1 MDELS
6 SRLAEILNDP
16 ESMNRVREM
25 AQGLFA
31 GEEKNEPPPQNPFG
45 NAADIQ
51 QIVSL
56 VSRLKNQGDDHRTRL
71 LEALKP
77 NLSEP
82 RQEKVDTAI
91 KLIKIIDMLPTLSE
105 SGILN
110 F

>member
-6 SRLAEILNDP
+6 QRLAEILNDP

-31 GEEKNEPPPQNPFG
+31 GEEKSEPQNPFG
-45 NAADIQ
+45 DAADIQ
-51 QIVSL
+51 QIMSL
-56 VSRLKNQGDDHRTRL
+56 VSRFKNRGDDHRTKL

-91 KLIKIIDMLPTLSE
+91 KLMKIIDMLPTLRE

-110 F
+110 L

>member
-31 GEEKNEPPPQNPFG
+31 GEEKSEPPQNPFG
-45 NAADIQ
+45 DAKDIQ

-56 VSRLKNQGDDHRTRL
+56 VSRFKNQGDDHRTRL

-91 KLIKIIDMLPTLSE
+91 KLLKIIDMLPTLRE

-110 F
+110 I

>member
-1 MDELS
+1 MDELQ

-25 AQGLFA
+25 AQGLFS
-31 GEEKNEPPPQNPFG
+31 GEQQNEPPS
-45 NAADIQ
+45 ALADANEMQ
-51 QIVSL
+51 QIIRL
-56 VSRLKNQGDDHRTRL
+56 VSKFKNQGDDHRTRL

-82 RQEKVDTAI
+82 KQEKVDTAI
-91 KLIKIIDMLPTLSE
+91 KLLKIIDMLPTLRE

-110 F
+110 I

>member
-1 MDELS
+1 MDELQ

-31 GEEKNEPPPQNPFG
+31 GEEPKEEPPQNPLA
-45 NAADIQ
+45 NAGEIQ
-51 QIVSL
+51 QIMSL
-56 VSRLKNQGDDHRTRL
+56 VSKFKNHGEDHRTRL

-91 KLIKIIDMLPTLSE
+91 KLLRIIDMLPTLRE

-110 F
+110 I